1 MEFMRGEVTMKL
13 LIISGTPKKDGLS
26 VSLAVAACEA
36 AKAQGAEAEIIQLT
50 GLSACRM
57 CGDGWGTCNKEHRCE
72 FGNTDGFNEFQE
84 KIRWADGFVLVTPV
98 YWGEVSEGMKIFLDK
113 LRRCEATRQ
122 RSDDEGPS
130 YFVGKSSILVA
141 SAGGGGG
148 GISSA
153 FVQMERAIS
162 HMGGTTYPYDIY
174 GFFDYIAVNR
184 WNQDFKIEALAKSVT
199 ALVKQKDA

>member
-1 MEFMRGEVTMKL
+1 MKL

-26 VSLAVAACEA
+26 HSLAAGACEA
-36 AKAQGAEAEIIQLT
+36 AKAQGAEAEIIQLN

-57 CGDGWGTCNKEHRCE
+57 CGEGWGTCNSKHSCE
-72 FGNTDGFNEFQE
+72 FGDADNFNKFHD
-84 KIRWADGFVLVTPV
+84 KIRWADGFVLITPV

-113 LRRCEATRQ
+113 LRRCEATKQ
-122 RSDDEGPS
+122 WDSNEPGS
-130 YFVGKSSILVA
+130 SFLVGKSSILVA

-148 GISSA
+148 GISST

-184 WNQDFKIEALAKSVT
+184 WNQDYKREALMKAVT
-199 ALVKQKDA
+199 ALVKHYDK

>member
-1 MEFMRGEVTMKL
+1 MKL

-26 VSLAVAACEA
+26 VSLAAAACEA
-36 AKAQGAEAEIIQLT
+36 AKNQGAEAEIIQLT

-57 CGDGWGTCNKEHRCE
+57 CGDGWGTCNREHRCE
-72 FGNTDGFNEFQE
+72 FGDADGFTGFQE

-98 YWGEVSEGMKIFLDK
+98 YWGEVSEGMKVFLDK
-113 LRRCEATRQ
+113 LRRCEATKQ
-122 RSDDEGPS
+122 WGKDSGSS

-148 GISSA
+148 GISST

-162 HMGGTTYPYDIY
+162 HMGGNTYPYDVY

-184 WNQDFKIEALAKSVT
+184 WNQDYKREALMDAVV
-199 ALVKQKDA
+199 ALVKKVDGQAKKD